1 MKVIVIGASG
11 TIGAEIVTALAGHE
25 VITVSRSSGEYR
37 ADIQD
42 KASLEKLFAQIGEVD
57 AIISA
62 AGGGAF
68 KPVSEL
74 TDEHY
79 AFSLGY
85 KLMGQIN
92 VVRTGAQY
100 IRPGGSITVTS
111 GTLARVPA
119 PAGAA
124 IGMINAGLEGFVRSA
139 ALDLKGKVRLNAVSP
154 PWVAETLT
162 AMGQDPA
169 GGQKAADVAREYVKV
184 ITGTATGLVIDT
196 QTGKA
201 V

>member
-1 MKVIVIGASG
+1 MKIVVIGATG
-11 TIGAEIVTALAGHE
+11 TIGAEIVKALAGHE
-25 VITVSRSSGEYR
+25 VIAVSRKAGAHR

-42 KASLEKLFAQIGEVD
+42 KASLEKLFAEVGEVD

-68 KPVSEL
+68 KPVAEL
-74 TDEHY
+74 SDADY

-92 VVRTGAQY
+92 VIRLGMQHV
-100 IRPGGSITVTS
+100 RPGGSITVTS
-111 GTLARVPA
+111 GTLARVGTPA
-119 PAGAA
+119 AAA

-139 ALDLKGKVRLNAVSP
+139 ALDLKGKLRLNVVSP
-154 PWVAETLT
+154 PWVSETLS
-162 AMGQDPA
+162 AMGQD
-169 GGQKAADVAREYVKV
+169 GSKGQKAADVAKAYVALV
-184 ITGTATGLVIDT
+184 TGMATGQVIDS

>member
-1 MKVIVIGASG
+1 MKVIVIGATG
-11 TIGAEIVTALAGHE
+11 TIGAEIVNALKGHE
-25 VITVSRSSGEYR
+25 VITVSRKAGEHR

-42 KASLEKLFAQIGEVD
+42 KASLEKLFAAIGEVD
-57 AIISA
+57 AIVSA

-68 KPVSEL
+68 KPITEL
-74 TDEHY
+74 SDEDY

-92 VVRTGAQY
+92 VIRTGMKY

-111 GTLARVPA
+111 GTLARVGTPA
-119 PAGAA
+119 AAA

-139 ALDLKGKVRLNAVSP
+139 ALDLKGKVRLNVVSP
-154 PWVAETLT
+154 PWVAETLSG
-162 AMGQDPA
+162 MGQDPA
-169 GGQKAADVAREYVKV
+169 GGQKAADVAKAYVKV
-184 ITGTATGLVIDT
+184 ITGTATGQIIDT
-196 QTGKA
+196 LTGKA